1 MKAYTIKEAAKEI
14 NISHGIIRKWVKEFD
29 GLLDIPR
36 TKQGARIYTEAEIEL
51 FQEIKQRFANKESK
65 ESVREWLLIRH
76 EPVVETI
83 SEPEEVIVPMDFNPL
98 DNDLD
103 PVPNPDES
111 ESPETQEISL
121 ELVSSPEPESAIATH
136 ELLNNA
142 NLFFEAMDTYKQT
155 FLSEVKNEIRI
166 VVRKEVL
173 DEVKK
178 EIQKGSCITV
188 KSLSDAVYKSSE
200 TTKEEIKELSAAI
213 EKNGEQTT
221 DSLKYLSNS
230 IANVSIETAEEIYT
244 LSKQVAETSEGLSH
258 YMDVTNEEITN
269 LTEAITKEREVHL
282 EEREHLSREIIKREA
297 AFQNML
303 TSFRDVAATK
313 EKKWWKFWS

>member
-76 EPVVETI
+76 EPVIETI
-83 SEPEEVIVPMDFNPL
+83 SEPEEVTVPMDSNPL
-98 DNDLD
+98 DNNLN
-103 PVPNPDES
+103 PVSNPDES
-111 ESPETQEISL
+111 ESPENQEISL
-121 ELVSSPEPESAIATH
+121 ELVSSPEPEAAIATQ
-136 ELLNNA
+136 ELIKNA
-142 NLFFEAMDTYKQT
+142 ELFFEAMDTYKQT
-155 FLSEVKNEIRI
+155 FLSEVKDEIRS

-178 EIQKGSCITV
+178 EISNGAMLTV
-188 KSLSDAVYKSSE
+188 KSLSNSIYKSTE
-200 TTKEEIKELSAAI
+200 NTKEEIKELSAAI
-213 EKNGEQTT
+213 EKNSEQTT

-230 IANVSIETAEEIYT
+230 IANVTIETTEEIYS

-258 YMDVTNEEITN
+258 YMDITNEEISN
-269 LTEAITKEREVHL
+269 LTEAITKEREVLL
-282 EEREHLSREIIKREA
+282 EEREYLSREIIKREA